1 MTKIDE
7 NNRNQTCELFL
18 IFKAPNTKD
27 KGKRQQHEKTKNS
40 SCLGR
45 DSCTAPSSALTTQ
58 RTPAWHLLGINFT
71 LTELFLLMKMNS
83 SL

>member
-1 MTKIDE
+1 MTKIDG

-27 KGKRQQHEKTKNS
+27 KGKRQQHEKTKQKQRVRVWE
-40 SCLGR
+40 GTR
-45 DSCTAPSSALTTQ
+45 AQAQ
-58 RTPAWHLLGINFT
+58 RTPAWHLLGTNFT
-71 LTELFLLMKMNS
+71 LTELFLLMTMNS

>member
-18 IFKAPNTKD
+18 IFKAPNIKD
-27 KGKRQQHEKTKNS
+27 KGKRQQHKKKKIQKTIHVWE
-40 SCLGR
+40 GTR
-45 DSCTAPSSALTTQ
+45 AQAPSSALTTQ
-58 RTPAWHLLGINFT
+58 RTPAWHLLGNNFT
-71 LTELFLLMKMNS
+71 LMKMNS